1 MKIIFYL
8 KEGHKFEALGCNERD
23 VTRLVSQFNNG
34 HLWYAMKRTTNEL
47 TKLYLSTTRTDLAVW
62 LDLGR
67 GDSF

>member
-34 HLWYAMKRTTNEL
+34 HLMSAKGLYTNPKEL
-47 TKLYLSTTRTDLAVW
+47 I
-62 LDLGR
+62 
-67 GDSF
+67 SFVVCNEEDN